1 MPRVQEVGGC
11 GSGDVILDGVT
22 KTPDPIPEVARYAD
36 GTVKFTGFRLAGE
49 LHGDWEWFRTD
60 GSLMRTGSFDR
71 GKQIGPWR
79 TFDRSGRMVK
89 ETMFG

>member
-1 MPRVQEVGGC
+1 VPKASKPVP
-11 GSGDVILDGVT
+11 DV
-22 KTPDPIPEVARYAD
+22 AHYAD
-36 GTVKFTGFRLAGE
+36 GSVKFKGFRLDEE

-89 ETMFG
+89 ETTFG